1 MKNMKRNIVVFLLIM
16 ILSIISGCT
25 KDSTA
30 VETNTQTET
39 KDPTEIKIVT
49 TYKPATEIVLALGGK
64 DKLIGANDKTKK
76 DPMIMKLDEELAERL
91 VEVGSK
97 KSGLNIEEIVALNP
111 DVIVMYPTKEGDD
124 TAQKLK
130 DQNIKVVSINPESV
144 ELLKSDILK
153 VGQAIGE
160 VENSEKLV
168 KYYDEKIEY
177 VTNKV
182 KDIENKKKVYLAGAH
197 GFLSTNSGDFYQH
210 EIIETA
216 GGIDLAENLK
226 GGWNEVSIEQVITWD
241 PDVITSVMYCKEGDP
256 TDILNRPELQTL
268 KAIKNKEVYQIPSN
282 IGPWD
287 MPQPSS
293 ILAIMWMS
301 KTMYPDLFTELNMK
315 TAANEYYSTFYG
327 KSFDDL
333 GGVLIEHDIV
343 TIK

>member
-333 GGVLIEHDIV
+333 GGVLIEDDIV

>member
-76 DPMIMKLDEELAERL
+76 DPMIMKLDEELAKRL

-97 KSGLNIEEIVALNP
+97 KSGLNIEEIVALKP

-282 IGPWD
+282 IGAWD